1 VQTEL
6 RPCPGCGDDTV
17 FEQPPC
23 ADGHTGDGG
32 ECPEWLCTGCGA
44 GFLLAGPDTGP
55 DTRSD
60 AGPGAAGRR
69 AA

>member
-1 VQTEL
+1 MQSQQIW
-6 RPCPGCGDDTV
+6 PCSTCGEDTV

-32 ECPEWLCTGCGA
+32 ECPEWVCTDCGA
-44 GFLLAGPDTGP
+44 AFLLGGLESVVAV
-55 DTRSD
+55 
-60 AGPGAAGRR
+60 AVRR

>member
-1 VQTEL
+1 MTVQAVPVQMW
-6 RPCPGCGDDTV
+6 PCPACGEDRA

-32 ECPEWLCTGCGA
+32 ECPEWICTDCGA
-44 GFLLAGPDTGP
+44 AFFLGGLE
-55 DTRSD
+55 SVVEVVV
-60 AGPGAAGRR
+60 RR